1 MGCRRAFHH
10 PTDGHACLGAEEVT
24 RDFAYGEADPLIR
37 KCMLL
42 PWAPADM
49 LDLSSS
55 TPEPPA
61 KYYQV
66 WPCACSLGP
75 SVWWVLECSLSHLPS
90 VKCQLNSRPQT
101 SYSRMEE
108 AYCVPAPVATQ
119 CGCLSWSRSQVVWF
133 GKKSVGLDVAVC
145 TTLSLSLFSWCS
157 LIGTRRH

>member
-1 MGCRRAFHH
+1 MPAHPRGWTLGGPPAT

-66 WPCACSLGP
+66 WPCACNPGP
-75 SVWWVLECSLSHLPS
+75 SVEWFLECSLSIH
-90 VKCQLNSRPQT
+90 
-101 SYSRMEE
+101 RMLMS
-108 AYCVPAPVATQ
+108 AGFQAPNQ
-119 CGCLSWSRSQVVWF
+119 
-133 GKKSVGLDVAVC
+133 
-145 TTLSLSLFSWCS
+145 
-157 LIGTRRH
+157 RRG